1 MVSVNYAVE
10 KVEEWLSDKVTI
22 EYFNNIKYDLFFKF
36 DSVDEELE
44 YIKNK
49 NKGQLLTDCIFLEKA
64 EIYMSHLILGCG
76 S

>member
-1 MVSVNYAVE
+1 MVSVKCAVE
-10 KVEEWLSDKVTI
+10 KVKEWLSDKVTI
-22 EYFNNIKYDLFFKF
+22 EYFNNIKDDLFFKF

-49 NKGQLLTDCIFLEKA
+49 NKGELLTDCVFLEKA
-64 EIYMSHLILGCG
+64 TIYSSHLIISCG